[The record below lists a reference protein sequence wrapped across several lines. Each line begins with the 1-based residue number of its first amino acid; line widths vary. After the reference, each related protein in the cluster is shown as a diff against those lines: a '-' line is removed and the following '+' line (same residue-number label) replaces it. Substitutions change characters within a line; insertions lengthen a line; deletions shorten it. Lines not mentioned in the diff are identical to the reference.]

1 MFNRPPKGVSL
12 RLARG
17 QESRGHY
24 SRAQWRLKG
33 APRCSTLPRRD
44 EQSRLIFP
52 FSYEGVDDVPDEED
66 VEEGAAD
73 ARAGQKRSP
82 PARRSGARPKRA
94 RSRVEAP
101 LEWDWLSSSDDEE

>member
-52 FSYEGVDDVPDEED
+52 FSYEGVDDVPDEQRILILRVIHTARNWPKED
-66 VEEGAAD
+66 WP
-73 ARAGQKRSP
+73 RS
-82 PARRSGARPKRA
+82 S
-94 RSRVEAP
+94 
-101 LEWDWLSSSDDEE
+101 